1 MLNGYISLNQF
12 LEKTDTEIT
21 PVIIGEGDV
30 LDIFSK
36 TEASQTETEYGYTEV
51 KGINTKPSLI
61 ASGEGLKHYSLPIK
75 LHASYCRPDKIISE
89 LEDKASKREVV
100 DYFQEDSY
108 IGKYVINKISKNIL
122 STYLGYT
129 ICAELNVDLVE
140 YYEEPEDFAPQK
152 KVVKNPGQDLKSVLK
167 KKLNPAVKVNTTT
180 QSQSFFSSLTDAALD
195 AAIRQGKSYLSEK
208 TNGVS
213 DDIVSAI

>member
-1 MLNGYISLNQF
+1 MLKGYISTNQF
-12 LEKTDTEIT
+12 FEKTDTAIT

-36 TEASQTETEYGYTEV
+36 TEASQTDTEYGYSEI
-51 KGINTKPSLI
+51 KGINSKPSLI
-61 ASGEGLKHYSLPIK
+61 ASGEGLKHYTLPIK
-75 LHASYCRPDKIISE
+75 LHASFCRPDKIIAE
-89 LEDKASKREVV
+89 LEEKASKREVI
-100 DYFQEDSY
+100 DYFQGDSY

-129 ICAELNVDLVE
+129 ISAEIGVDLIE
-140 YYEEPEDFAPQK
+140 YYEEPGEFTPQK
-152 KVVKNPGQDLKSVLK
+152 KVVKNPGQDLKSVIK
-167 KKLNPAVKVNTTT
+167 KKLNPAVKVDTTT

-213 DDIVSAI
+213 DDIISAV